1 MVLYLASTNNGVVVY
16 TNNMRRAFHSISA
29 PKNFG
34 VDLIDNESFLTIK
47 LNERSFIN
55 MTHDEK
61 LNAVKYVAM
70 VKKALE
76 MEGAIVLVTREP
88 LG

>member
-1 MVLYLASTNNGVVVY
+1 MASINNGAIMY
-16 TNNMRRAFHSISA
+16 TDAMRRAFHNIIA
-29 PKNFG
+29 PKNFK
-34 VDLIDNESFLTIK
+34 VSLIDNDTFLTIK
-47 LNERSFIN
+47 LDERSFVR

-61 LNAVKYVAM
+61 LEAVKYVSM

-88 LG
+88 LR

>member
-1 MVLYLASTNNGVVVY
+1 MY
-16 TNNMRRAFHSISA
+16 TDKMRMAFHSIPA

-34 VDLIDNESFLTIK
+34 VTLIDNESFITIK
-47 LNERSFIN
+47 LDEKSFVK

-61 LNAVKYVAM
+61 LDAVKYVSI

-88 LG
+88 LK

>member
-1 MVLYLASTNNGVVVY
+1 MY
-16 TNNMRRAFHSISA
+16 TDKMRVAFHSIVP

-34 VDLIDNESFLTIK
+34 VNLIDNNSFLTIK
-47 LNERSFIN
+47 LDERSFVR

-61 LNAVKYVAM
+61 LEAVKYVAM

-88 LG
+88 LK

>member
-1 MVLYLASTNNGVVVY
+1 MY
-16 TNNMRRAFHSISA
+16 TNAMRRAFHSIPA

-34 VDLIDNESFLTIK
+34 VTLIDNDSFITIK
-47 LNERSFIN
+47 LDEKAFIH

-61 LNAVKYVAM
+61 LEAVKYVAM
-70 VKKALE
+70 AKKALE

-88 LG
+88 LK

>member
-1 MVLYLASTNNGVVVY
+1 MY
-16 TNNMRRAFHSISA
+16 TDKMRMAFHSITP

-34 VDLIDNESFLTIK
+34 VNLIDNESFLTVK
-47 LNERSFIN
+47 LDEKSFIR

-61 LNAVKYVAM
+61 LEAIKYVSM

-88 LG
+88 LK

>member
-1 MVLYLASTNNGVVVY
+1 MY
-16 TNNMRRAFHSISA
+16 TNKMRMAFHSVTP
-29 PKNFG
+29 PKNFW
-34 VDLIDNESFLTIK
+34 VNLIDNETFLTIK
-47 LNERSFIN
+47 LDERSFIR

-61 LNAVKYVAM
+61 LEAVKYVAM

-88 LG
+88 LK

>member
-1 MVLYLASTNNGVVVY
+1 MMY
-16 TNNMRRAFHSISA
+16 TDAMRRAFHSIVA

-34 VDLIDNESFLTIK
+34 VTLIDNDTFLTIK
-47 LNERSFIN
+47 LNERSFLH
-55 MTHDEK
+55 MSHDEK
-61 LNAVKYVAM
+61 LEAVKYIAI

-88 LG
+88 IK